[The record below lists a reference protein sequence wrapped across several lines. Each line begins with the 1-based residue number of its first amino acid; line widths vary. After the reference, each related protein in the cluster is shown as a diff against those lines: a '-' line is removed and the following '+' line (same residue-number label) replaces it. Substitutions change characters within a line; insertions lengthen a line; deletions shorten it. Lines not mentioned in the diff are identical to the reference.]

1 MAPRVASAKPAAV
14 ATPAPAAPVKTV
26 DAPAAAAK
34 KVAEPKTAKGAA
46 AAKTEKTAPA
56 PAAVAADKKEDATA
70 DAEEVQISLVD
81 KVELKINSLS
91 AIIKE
96 TLAELKV
103 LKKDYERMRKS
114 VEKTERKRANARTN
128 PNGFAKPTPI
138 IDELCVFLNVPSG
151 SVMSRTDVTRK
162 INAYIKEHNLNKPE
176 NKRIIL
182 PNPALRKILNVKE
195 GDEVSFFSLQKF
207 LSPLFKKTV
216 AVAPVAPVATA

>member
-1 MAPRVASAKPAAV
+1 MARGATATPKPTPAATTPSTPKVVDAAPKKAVVADAKPAKVA
-14 ATPAPAAPVKTV
+14 ATPAKVVSEKKEVVTAPVEET
-26 DAPAAAAK
+26 
-34 KVAEPKTAKGAA
+34 
-46 AAKTEKTAPA
+46 
-56 PAAVAADKKEDATA
+56 DATPS
-70 DAEEVQISLVD
+70 VSLVD
-81 KVELKINSLS
+81 KVESKINSLS

-96 TLAELKV
+96 TLVELKA

-138 IDELCVFLNVPSG
+138 TDELCVFLSIPSG

-182 PNPALRKILNVKE
+182 PDGPLRKILNVKE
-195 GDEVSFFSLQKF
+195 GDEVSFFSLQRY
-207 LSPLFKKTV
+207 LSPLFKK
-216 AVAPVAPVATA
+216 AVPVVATA

>member
-46 AAKTEKTAPA
+46 AAKTEKTA

-216 AVAPVAPVATA
+216 PVAPVATA